1 MVTSSSKSMSRIEL
15 VYTVNTNLIKNL
27 KQLDKKAITENCLD
41 YLKKGH
47 KKETIYKTRDKDI
60 ETKLEFLLK
69 HFQMLNRA
77 SLKSSSKIEQTEEF
91 KTPRRMLDEQT
102 DNDDFDKLNPGE
114 LKIKEGQILN
124 SDILQNPSDPD
135 ATYRYR

>member
-1 MVTSSSKSMSRIEL
+1 
-15 VYTVNTNLIKNL
+15 
-27 KQLDKKAITENCLD
+27 
-41 YLKKGH
+41 
-47 KKETIYKTRDKDI
+47 
-60 ETKLEFLLK
+60 
-69 HFQMLNRA
+69 MLNRA

>member
-1 MVTSSSKSMSRIEL
+1 
-15 VYTVNTNLIKNL
+15 
-27 KQLDKKAITENCLD
+27 
-41 YLKKGH
+41 
-47 KKETIYKTRDKDI
+47 
-60 ETKLEFLLK
+60 
-69 HFQMLNRA
+69 MLNRA

-135 ATYRYR
+135 ATYRYK